1 MKFTGHADYD
11 SMNPN
16 VAIVDNLK
24 KQSMA
29 KIDSLFPTNS
39 QVFSQNTAKER
50 TKTDNIQNHD
60 GDS

>member
-11 SMNPN
+11 SMNPY

-29 KIDSLFPTNS
+29 KFDSLFPTNS

-60 GDS
+60 DDS